1 MKKIVIAICG
11 IGLLYAAYWAWPLVG
26 LYKISRAIAARDATE
41 LSARLDPASVKRSM
55 SDQIAW
61 AYLGVS
67 GKDKGLSDFK
77 IRLAIRVAGAV
88 AEPRVDGLLK
98 PQALIH
104 LLSEGGAGAYA
115 DVRISPPRLEAP
127 NFKNLFRVM
136 ANTERFG
143 RDFSIIVP
151 VTADPQTGYRIQLRL
166 QNWTWKLVGIGLP
179 DALQTKIAEEII
191 KKAP

>member
-55 SDQIAW
+55 SDQIAR

-115 DVRISPPRLEAP
+115 DVRISPPR
-127 NFKNLFRVM
+127 
-136 ANTERFG
+136 
-143 RDFSIIVP
+143 FSIIVP